1 MTKIYHFSTKLII
14 MDKMCKTDKYNS
26 VQGLIL
32 RRLRASVRVIYDA
45 HEIWL
50 YNSHTSRFEMYKNTS
65 GTGILLEEFFA
76 NKGIDVKSDAAN
88 MTATSISYR
97 FKEEKDYFLF
107 RLKF

>member
-1 MTKIYHFSTKLII
+1 
-14 MDKMCKTDKYNS
+14 
-26 VQGLIL
+26 
-32 RRLRASVRVIYDA
+32 
-45 HEIWL
+45 
-50 YNSHTSRFEMYKNTS
+50 MYKNTS